1 MATSTAISSFRPNV
15 RTAIT
20 ISNESVPTP
29 ALDWNN
35 GQVIV
40 TSGSSAACS
49 AFDTKND
56 RLVEAS
62 TSAALYYTVGPAA
75 TVTAVKGA
83 AGTQYFAAGSLRYI
97 YIPMGMAVAAIQDS
111 AAGNMTLIPALQS
124 T

>member
-1 MATSTAISSFRPNV
+1 MAAPTVISQTRPNV

-20 ISNESVPTP
+20 VNGDSVPTP

-40 TSGSSAACS
+40 TSGSSAAS
-49 AFDTKND
+49 SVFDANND

-62 TSAALYYTVGPAA
+62 ASAALYYTVGPSAS
-75 TVTAVKGA
+75 AVKGA
-83 AGTQYFAAGSLRYI
+83 AGTQYMAAGSLRYI
-97 YIPMGMAVAAIQDS
+97 YIPKGAVVAAIQDT
-111 AAGNMTLIPALQS
+111 AAGNMMLLPALQS